1 MQNSQR
7 STQIPNRVPPQPEE
21 CRDAVH
27 WFVDSVGLYMGS
39 VRGLFLSDY
48 SEDQE
53 ALIEAAVINFKSR
66 GVATMVISGD
76 MLYKQAEYL
85 FQHAVNQSPFGRPL
99 LSKMELDML
108 DADVVIVKDLRPPQT
123 PPELWYLYHHL
134 LYPRALGQKTL
145 LLSTPLSYDQFLADG
160 SQCDDLEYAGRRIT
174 WEKVCWLLDGIMID
188 LAHFRQL
195 RSESLPPMLKGEY
208 FLYKTVVSR
217 GLKPTPQYVL
227 GDYSVD
233 FALVERGNKLAI
245 ECDVLASLDQPN
257 KGSFDAKRT
266 LVLLADGWKL
276 LRFTTIDLLA
286 NLGECADAVEETWVK
301 GYKKSPAGR
310 LVSGQNSTPLLELPV
325 EDDVQRLAII
335 NGAGPVAITGGAG
348 TGKSTCIIRRV
359 VYLLSQGVNPERILV
374 ISHNTD
380 SVRALREEVETLADR
395 PTVQKMAFFSWNE
408 LGLKLLKENTGA
420 IRRKP
425 PLKVEAN
432 PQRIIQRL
440 LVKFRKDLDQLTLE
454 LAEELEEFTIA
465 SLISLYKAN
474 LVTPKH
480 VKDKAKSTVDELV
493 AKVYQGYEDQLQKSN
508 KIDRDDMVSMAAQLL
523 ADNADI
529 RARYQYQYDF
539 VLVDEFQDATAAA
552 DLLARVLALPQDN
565 LYIAG
570 DEDESIFESK
580 GALPKILS
588 EVSVRLPNG
597 RCYVLERNWRNHPHI
612 VEAAIRLVSGLH
624 NRRIAKEMVPGWE
637 MPEGNAIIGPHLAES
652 ETLEA
657 EWVAD
662 EIQVLLDSGRNPQ
675 DIAILYRYNRY
686 ASMVEEALFRKGIK
700 CLTTNPDSTMV
711 PDEVADVMAFLRLV
725 MDPDGPKARES
736 FERVCQL
743 RSKEVD
749 PKLFGTIASFAEA
762 NNLSFIKAVEIYS
775 EAVADQSCQ
784 DVGQLVLIIRTMNHE
799 NLPPAETIALL
810 KRTQRLNEYYK
821 SVKVPPGVNYEPM
834 RKLGQLEEEARKYK
848 TVSEF
853 VKSQQST
860 QKAPGDPADSE
871 PLVYILSLHE
881 AKGREFPVV
890 FLTGLAEGLFPS
902 ETANDHEEER
912 RLCYLGITRAKELL
926 YLSYPS
932 QFNDVPLAPS
942 NYLLDMG
949 LVEEVLPEP
958 APLPP
963 GTIITPQMQ
972 QQAQFLAQQK
982 ATQLRA
988 QQEDMLKAQQAAQ
1001 AAAQQQAQLAAQQQ
1015 AQMAAQQQ
1023 AQQAQ
1028 QAAQLKIQ
1036 QAAQQQANFAAQQ
1049 QAQIAAQQQ
1058 AQLAAQ
1064 QQAAQIEAQQ
1074 QAQLIAQQQAQIAAQ
1089 QQQAQIA
1096 AQQAAQIAAQ
1106 QQAQASAQQL
1116 AQQQAQLAAQHQAE
1130 LEAQH
1135 RAQQLAQQQAA
1146 QAKAQQEAAQLAAQQ
1161 EAQRQA
1167 QEQAQ
1172 LLAQQQAQQLA
1183 EQEATHRAHMEEQA
1197 RLQQNAQQEAQQR
1210 AQQVARL
1217 REQQEQLQI
1226 AQQEAQARAEQERM
1240 LRVQEEERI
1249 KAEQKAQEDR
1259 VKEAKEEEFL
1269 AQQQLLVIAQREEA
1283 QRKARESADLIAQ
1296 QEAQMLALRQQEA
1309 VLRAEQQ
1316 AQLQLQQEN
1325 ELRLQQEAEAL
1336 AAQQA
1341 YNRRIQV
1348 EQAEAQAELQAQVEA
1363 QAQAAIAAQA
1373 QAEAQAQSQIQ
1384 SQVEAQSFEQEQAL
1398 AQQRAQQAQQMLFQA
1413 KPEEIAAAEL
1423 PMPVPAPEAPKKGK
1437 GKKKGAQTEPP
1448 KEDFSPVV
1456 EVSAPPSVVSGAN
1469 ASADPGL
1476 PPSSATDSGT
1486 FVPLPEADFQPQG
1499 SQTQTPLHAPSDLYA
1514 FAPDQL
1520 DELLENPVGN
1530 FPELAEELRQTG
1542 GMEGLQT
1549 SLQPGG
1555 QQGVQP
1561 DVPFYGR
1568 TQSLQ
1573 PIPQPNDPAQ
1583 AAPQASQVQQA
1594 QAAAYSAPLPAPA
1607 APPAPADV
1615 PDPRDV
1621 FWSNVNNSMLS
1632 GVQEVPSTGPLPTTG
1647 YGAKARAESAAA
1659 SAGPSPAPY
1668 VPPAVN
1674 MPGYT
1679 DPAEFYPDG
1688 VTVPGPMSAQLSKQF
1703 PGGVPA
1709 PTPLAPR
1716 KPLQQAPAAH
1726 AAHAAHAPRSTFAC
1740 PGCSAPLEDGSRFC
1754 GECGFRL
1761 EVRITACHLCGAPL
1775 EPNSR
1780 FCGECGS
1787 QMHDKNAAAQTM
1799 AAQASM
1805 AGPAGGITPEQQRYE
1820 TYLSGQK
1827 PSQQGWVTK
1836 LKKLLD

>member
-1 MQNSQR
+1 
-7 STQIPNRVPPQPEE
+7 
-21 CRDAVH
+21 
-27 WFVDSVGLYMGS
+27 MGS

-53 ALIEAAVINFKSR
+53 ALLEAAVINFKSR
-66 GVATMVISGD
+66 GVATMVVSGE

-85 FQHAVNQSPFGRPL
+85 FQHAVGQSPFGRPL

-108 DADVVIVKDLRPPQT
+108 EADVIIVKDLSPPKTPPQ
-123 PPELWYLYHHL
+123 LWYLYHHL

-145 LLSTPLSYDQFLADG
+145 LLSTPLGYDQFLAEG
-160 SQCDDLEYAGRRIT
+160 ALCEDLEYAGRRIT

-188 LAHFRQL
+188 LHHFRQL

-217 GLKPTPQYVL
+217 GLKPTPQFVI
-227 GDYSVD
+227 GDYSLD

-266 LVLLADGWKL
+266 LVLLSDGWKL
-276 LRFTTIDLLA
+276 LRFTTIDLLS
-286 NLGECADAVEETWVK
+286 NLGECADAVDETWVK

-310 LVSGQNSTPLLELPV
+310 LISGQGTSTLLELPV

-348 TGKSTCIIRRV
+348 TGKSTCIIRRAA
-359 VYLLSQGVNPERILV
+359 YLLSQGVNPERILV
-374 ISHNTD
+374 VSHSTD
-380 SVRALREEVETLADR
+380 SVRALREEVEQLVDR

-420 IRRKP
+420 IKRKP

-440 LVKFRKDLDQLTLE
+440 LTKYRKDLDLLTLE
-454 LAEELEEFTIA
+454 LAEELEEYTLA

-480 VKDKAKSTVDELV
+480 VRDKAKSTVDELV
-493 AKVYQGYEDQLQKSN
+493 AKVYQGYEEQLQKSN
-508 KIDRDDMVSMAAQLL
+508 KIDRDDMVSLAAQLL

-624 NRRIAKEMVPGWE
+624 RRRIAKEMVPGWE
-637 MPEGNAIIGPHLAES
+637 MPDSNAVIGPHLADSES
-652 ETLEA
+652 QEA
-657 EWVAD
+657 EWVAG
-662 EIQVLLDSGRNPQ
+662 EIQTLLESGRNPQ

-848 TVSEF
+848 TVAEF
-853 VKSQQST
+853 VKSQSS
-860 QKAPGDPADSE
+860 QKSGEPGAESE

-881 AKGREFPVV
+881 AKGKEYPVV
-890 FLTGLAEGLFPS
+890 FLTGMAEGLFPS
-902 ETANDHEEER
+902 ETANDPEEER
-912 RLCYLGITRAKELL
+912 RLCYLGISRAKELL

-942 NYLLDMG
+942 RYLVDMG
-949 LVEEVLPEP
+949 LV
-958 APLPP
+958 AMP
-963 GTIITPQMQ
+963 GAVITPEQQQEAMMIAQQKAAQLRAQHEDQMKHQKDLQVKAQLSAQYNTHQQAQINNQ
-972 QQAQFLAQQK
+972 QQAQLTAQQQ
-982 ATQLRA
+982 AQIAAQRQGSMAGPQQQLGA
-988 QQEDMLKAQQAAQ
+988 QQQAQLAAQQQAQ
-1001 AAAQQQAQLAAQQQ
+1001 LVAQQQAQLAAQQQAQLAAQQQ
-1015 AQMAAQQQ
+1015 AQ
-1023 AQQAQ
+1023 
-1028 QAAQLKIQ
+1028 L
-1036 QAAQQQANFAAQQ
+1036 
-1049 QAQIAAQQQ
+1049 AAQQQ

-1064 QQAAQIEAQQ
+1064 QQA
-1074 QAQLIAQQQAQIAAQ
+1074 QLA
-1089 QQQAQIA
+1089 
-1096 AQQAAQIAAQ
+1096 
-1106 QQAQASAQQL
+1106 
-1116 AQQQAQLAAQHQAE
+1116 AQQQAQLAAQQQAE
-1130 LEAQH
+1130 FAARQQAMQEAIV
-1135 RAQQLAQQQAA
+1135 RAQQEEQARLAREEEQR
-1146 QAKAQQEAAQLAAQQ
+1146 AQQEAARRAQEEEQIRAQQ
-1161 EAQRQA
+1161 EAARRA
-1167 QEQAQ
+1167 QEEEQ
-1172 LLAQQQAQQLA
+1172 LRAQQEEARRAAEAEQLQAQQ
-1183 EQEATHRAHMEEQA
+1183 EAKIR
-1197 RLQQNAQQEAQQR
+1197 AQQEAQQR
-1210 AQQVARL
+1210 AQQVAML
-1217 REQQEQLQI
+1217 REQQEQLRRE
-1226 AQQEAQARAEQERM
+1226 QEAAQVRAEQEAQ
-1240 LRVQEEERI
+1240 LRAAEEERI
-1249 KAEQKAQEDR
+1249 KAEQLAQEQRIKD
-1259 VKEAKEEEFL
+1259 AKEEVFIQE
-1269 AQQQLLVIAQREEA
+1269 QQRLVVQQRLEA
-1283 QRKARESADLIAQ
+1283 QRRADESAALIAQ
-1296 QEAQMLALRQQEA
+1296 QEQQMRALQEQEA
-1309 VLRAEQQ
+1309 MLRAQEQ
-1316 AQLQLQQEN
+1316 AQL
-1325 ELRLQQEAEAL
+1325 
-1336 AAQQA
+1336 
-1341 YNRRIQV
+1341 
-1348 EQAEAQAELQAQVEA
+1348 EA
-1363 QAQAAIAAQA
+1363 QAQAQREAEEFAAMQA
-1373 QAEAQAQSQIQ
+1373 EIEERRAREQAEAYAEEQSKL
-1384 SQVEAQSFEQEQAL
+1384 AL
-1398 AQQRAQQAQQMLFQA
+1398 ERAQQAQQMLFQSKTA
-1413 KPEEIAAAEL
+1413 SEPVVE
-1423 PMPVPAPEAPKKGK
+1423 PVPEPPAEVPKTKGK
-1437 GKKKGAQTEPP
+1437 GKKKAAAAEPP
-1448 KEDFSPVV
+1448 KEDFAPIVPIG
-1456 EVSAPPSVVSGAN
+1456 APPSAVPTSPAL
-1469 ASADPGL
+1469 ADPGL
-1476 PPSSATDSGT
+1476 PPASSEPFSAAPPS
-1486 FVPLPEADFQPQG
+1486 PLPGVPQG
-1499 SQTQTPLHAPSDLYA
+1499 QYAPFADPDVDDAAAQSYDPAYSQGAHSQPAYPPPGYDQPGAVAASFDATAYQ
-1514 FAPDQL
+1514 PDQL
-1520 DELLENPVGN
+1520 MQQQLTQQQLTPPQLE
-1530 FPELAEELRQTG
+1530 Q
-1542 GMEGLQT
+1542 
-1549 SLQPGG
+1549 
-1555 QQGVQP
+1555 
-1561 DVPFYGR
+1561 
-1568 TQSLQ
+1568 
-1573 PIPQPNDPAQ
+1573 
-1583 AAPQASQVQQA
+1583 
-1594 QAAAYSAPLPAPA
+1594 A
-1607 APPAPADV
+1607 APPAPVMPEPHV

-1621 FWSNVNNSMLS
+1621 FWSNVNNSMLHGVKEISSS
-1632 GVQEVPSTGPLPTTG
+1632 GIGMPT
-1647 YGAKARAESAAA
+1647 AAA
-1659 SAGPSPAPY
+1659 GQTSASLPGAPSGGPIEPAFQ
-1668 VPPAVN
+1668 
-1674 MPGYT
+1674 

-1688 VTVPGPMSAQLSKQF
+1688 VTVPGPMSAQVARQY
-1703 PGGVPA
+1703 PGGV
-1709 PTPLAPR
+1709 PTPLAPMKSR
-1716 KPLQQAPAAH
+1716 QAPQP
-1726 AAHAAHAPRSTFAC
+1726 APVVPSGLPGLIC
-1740 PGCSAPLEDGSRFC
+1740 PGCTSLLEAGSRFC
-1754 GECGFRL
+1754 GECGYRL

-1775 EPNSR
+1775 EPNAR

-1787 QMHDKNAAAQTM
+1787 QMHDKGAP
-1799 AAQASM
+1799 AQAG
-1805 AGPAGGITPEQQRYE
+1805 AAKPAGISIEQQQYE